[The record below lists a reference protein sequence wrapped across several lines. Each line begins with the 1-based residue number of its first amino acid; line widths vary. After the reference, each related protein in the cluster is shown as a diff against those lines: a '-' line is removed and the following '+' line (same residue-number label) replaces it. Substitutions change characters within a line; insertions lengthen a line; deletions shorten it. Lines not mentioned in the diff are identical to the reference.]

1 MDVDAA
7 DVDAAINKLRA
18 LGLQPARIVIEPFES
33 SARDR
38 TDFSCGETALDDYIK
53 TRVSQDLRRGVTRCS
68 VLVSEPGHSLA
79 MGYYTL
85 NAHTIALNEMQP
97 ALAKKMRAYPI
108 LPAILLGRLAVD
120 NRFKG
125 TGLGR
130 LLLMHALRT
139 CLETSFHIGAMNVVV
154 DALHDRAAT
163 FYQGMG
169 FEPIGVDPLRL
180 HLPMAT
186 VAALFPRRSVTLRA
200 LHHTASDPFAVAYDT
215 E

>member
-1 MDVDAA
+1 M
-7 DVDAAINKLRA
+7 DVDAAINKLRV
-18 LGLQPARIVIEPFES
+18 LGLQPTRIVIEPFELS
-33 SARDR
+33 PRDR

-68 VLVSEPGHSLA
+68 VLVTEPRHLLV

-85 NAHTIALNEMQP
+85 NAHTIALNEMHP

-125 TGLGR
+125 AGLGR
-130 LLLMHALRT
+130 LLLLHALRT
-139 CLETSFHIGAMNVVV
+139 CLETSFRIGAMSVVG
-154 DALHDRAAT
+154 DALHDGAAT
-163 FYQGMG
+163 FYRGMG
-169 FEPIGVDPLRL
+169 FEPIGLDPLRL

-186 VAALFPRRSVTLRA
+186 VAALFPRRTIALRA
-200 LHHTASDPFAVAYDT
+200 LHHASANPFAVADDA